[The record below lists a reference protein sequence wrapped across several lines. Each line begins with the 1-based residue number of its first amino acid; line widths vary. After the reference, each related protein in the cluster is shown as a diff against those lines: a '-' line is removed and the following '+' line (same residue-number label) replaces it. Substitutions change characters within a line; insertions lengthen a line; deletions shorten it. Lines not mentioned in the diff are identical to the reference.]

1 MQVLCV
7 VEVFEHISL
16 LLQGMSL
23 APVLLDSKSFI
34 FICGD
39 GANMAKDVHAT
50 LLSILEEHG
59 SMSASQAAAHLTS
72 RSKSGRYVRD
82 IWSS

>member
-1 MQVLCV
+1 MILCNADSPNSSAV
-7 VEVFEHISL
+7 V
-16 LLQGMSL
+16 QGKSL
-23 APVLLDSKSFI
+23 APILLDSKSFI

-50 LLSILEEHG
+50 LLSILEEYG
-59 SMSASQAAAHLTS
+59 SMSASKAAAHLTNL
-72 RSKSGRYVRD
+72 SKSGRYVRD

>member
-1 MQVLCV
+1 M
-7 VEVFEHISL
+7 
-16 LLQGMSL
+16 
-23 APVLLDSKSFI
+23 LLDSKAYI

-50 LLSILEEHG
+50 LLGVLEEHG
-59 SMSASQAAAHLTS
+59 SLSAAEAAAHLTS
-72 RSKSGRYVRD
+72 LSKSGRYVRD